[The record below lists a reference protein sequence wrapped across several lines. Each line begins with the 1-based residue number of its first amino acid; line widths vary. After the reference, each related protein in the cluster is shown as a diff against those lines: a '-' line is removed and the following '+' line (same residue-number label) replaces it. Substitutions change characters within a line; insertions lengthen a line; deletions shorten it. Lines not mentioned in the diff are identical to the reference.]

1 MQLDTK
7 KINTILY
14 LYITKLSNNL
24 AELGIPKGSP
34 AEKLIVKAVM
44 DTLNE
49 MLAEYGGK

>member
-1 MQLDTK
+1 MQIDSK

-14 LYITKLSNNL
+14 LYITRLSDNL
-24 AELGIPKGSP
+24 AAKGIPKGSP
-34 AEKLIVKAVM
+34 AEKLIVKTVM